1 MLPSKLG
8 ISEEDNVFNK
18 LYMINCNSL
27 WICLFGEDWPAIPRS
42 VKKWV
47 VFRVPSND
55 IFALVNMF
63 EGQSTWHFQ
72 LLWILWVMSHFTLP
86 TVVLESDSL
95 SLFLDFRNAQKTH
108 THSDGLTIQALNCT
122 AEIKQ
127 NPVRAVVWQ
136 FHLRTIYWCWCYTVL
151 NWCMLICWYI
161 VFLLGVDIFHVDFHV
176 EIGQSNMFTVCLLA
190 PAIGSRR
197 ISGSRT
203 IARREVAAKLQ
214 RTTHRGTWHAATRG
228 QHAGVESRMRDL
240 AMWLHIIHVMLYT
253 YVYLFFYVIYVFVFF
268 VYTHV

>member
-108 THSDGLTIQALNCT
+108 TLGRTHHPSSQLYGGDQTKSSEGSCLTISFENNLLMLMLYCSKLMHVN
-122 AEIKQ
+122 
-127 NPVRAVVWQ
+127 
-136 FHLRTIYWCWCYTVL
+136 
-151 NWCMLICWYI
+151 MLIYCVSSGCWYFPCWFSCWNWSI
-161 VFLLGVDIFHVDFHV
+161 KHVYC
-176 EIGQSNMFTVCLLA
+176 MFV
-190 PAIGSRR
+190 
-197 ISGSRT
+197 
-203 IARREVAAKLQ
+203 
-214 RTTHRGTWHAATRG
+214 GTCNRL
-228 QHAGVESRMRDL
+228 S
-240 AMWLHIIHVMLYT
+240 T
-253 YVYLFFYVIYVFVFF
+253 YLRQ
-268 VYTHV
+268 

>member
-1 MLPSKLG
+1 MGCFSRS
-8 ISEEDNVFNK
+8 IQWYICFSEYVWRSE
-18 LYMINCNSL
+18 YMALSTSL
-27 WICLFGEDWPAIPRS
+27 NFMSYESLHASYSCSRIGLF
-42 VKKWV
+42 VV
-47 VFRVPSND
+47 VFGFPKRTKN
-55 IFALVNMF
+55 
-63 EGQSTWHFQ
+63 
-72 LLWILWVMSHFTLP
+72 
-86 TVVLESDSL
+86 
-95 SLFLDFRNAQKTH
+95 TH